1 MSEPISK
8 RLEFDEQTIFTN
20 PPSIFKELLFTF
32 VLLID
37 WWYHW
42 IIRRKSTNV
51 LGTWY
56 IYTVHVNPLWTEDVQ
71 ALVGTQD
78 IRSI

>member
-37 WWYHW
+37 
-42 IIRRKSTNV
+42 
-51 LGTWY
+51 
-56 IYTVHVNPLWTEDVQ
+56 
-71 ALVGTQD
+71 
-78 IRSI
+78 